1 MFSGCQ
7 GCVEYQ
13 TSSLIFMVW
22 GRCLKMGHTSYDMP
36 CPSLVWD
43 HHTTLLPGLRFVL
56 LILGSFPL
64 HPAYWNPL
72 HLSRPSTSKKTSSTF
87 PSPRAGCSALFTSL
101 SPTGP
106 GHVPSKFPLLVYSQL
121 RLFLACSVTSAS
133 LRKLLLRGFPA
144 LRSRPTSALLCD
156 FA

>member
-1 MFSGCQ
+1 MQSYGHGSRKRGVTWSELPGKGHERGCTEIPFFWIKVFSGCQ

-43 HHTTLLPGLRFVL
+43 HHTTLLLPGLRFVL

-87 PSPRAGCSALFTSL
+87 PSPRAGCSALCL
-101 SPTGP
+101 
-106 GHVPSKFPLLVYSQL
+106 PLCLPQGLGMCPVNF
-121 RLFLACSVTSAS
+121 RC
-133 LRKLLLRGFPA
+133 
-144 LRSRPTSALLCD
+144 
-156 FA
+156 